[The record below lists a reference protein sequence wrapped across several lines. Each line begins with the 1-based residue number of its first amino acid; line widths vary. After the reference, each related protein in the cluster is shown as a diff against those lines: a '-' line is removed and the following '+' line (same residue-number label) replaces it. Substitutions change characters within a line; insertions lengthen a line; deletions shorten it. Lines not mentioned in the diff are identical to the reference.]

1 MPNGWR
7 LNWQTLKLG
16 WPEFVN
22 YPNLCTLRSCLEF
35 CKIPMPFIL
44 WCNKKGKHSTNQG
57 WHTALAK
64 GTKSYKITKFP
75 PECITFLRLFFLCH
89 SPVKDWIGSNRSVC
103 QRVVSPTVISQT
115 SLRSVCKR
123 VEVSSQTLRSQFATV
138 ISQGT
143 QRQFYNI
150 CSEDHLRSRIF
161 GTFVVKCLACLPASP
176 RIFEHLKNGIIA
188 DF

>member
-64 GTKSYKITKFP
+64 GTKSYEITKFP

-89 SPVKDWIGSNRSVC
+89 SPVKDWIGGNRSVC

-123 VEVSSQTLRSQFATV
+123 VEVSSQTFRSQFATV

-143 QRQFYNI
+143 QHQF
-150 CSEDHLRSRIF
+150 
-161 GTFVVKCLACLPASP
+161 
-176 RIFEHLKNGIIA
+176 
-188 DF
+188 